1 MAPGRTSAI
10 YSLNPKI
17 VLEMIVK
24 HQKKYQRKMKWQRNQ
39 GRGTGM
45 NVAKTV
51 GCRQIAG
58 TSGGRRIEKVLGIL
72 KDLRKERLTK
82 EKAKMA

>member
-24 HQKKYQRKMKWQRNQ
+24 HQKKWQRNQ